1 MHLSLMHILLG
12 CGSMKSFRL
21 GLLSQIHQSH
31 SMRWAEMGMGIATG
45 VRLHGWYVAHE
56 HKQSCSAPVLPPVI
70 SVSLMARNLWLLQI
84 LICD

>member
-1 MHLSLMHILLG
+1 M
-12 CGSMKSFRL
+12 
-21 GLLSQIHQSH
+21 Q
-31 SMRWAEMGMGIATG
+31 WAEMGMGIATG
-45 VRLHGWYVAHE
+45 VRLHGWYVARE